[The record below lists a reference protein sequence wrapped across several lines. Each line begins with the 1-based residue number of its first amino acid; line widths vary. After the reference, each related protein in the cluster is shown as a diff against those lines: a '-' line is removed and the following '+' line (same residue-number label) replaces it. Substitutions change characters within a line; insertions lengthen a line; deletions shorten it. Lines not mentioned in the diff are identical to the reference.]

1 MLKKFF
7 ESEKNFNLLI
17 ATEVLLI
24 LAIPVGIANVVLGY
38 IIGESPCTLCW
49 FERTGMILI
58 GVLGVMVLRYG
69 LRMRYLA
76 AMAFSSFFGLYM
88 TLRHTSMLLHQDQG
102 QGFGDAMFGAHTY
115 SWGVFV
121 YWVSVLALVVI
132 LLFVRP
138 NNPVSQDLAGTRK
151 VIKPLS
157 KYSKFV
163 VVMSFAVCCSN
174 AFQAFLENGVPPFA
188 GKGSPIR
195 FTLDITKAN
204 EDWTMSL
211 WKRAVSSWS
220 LRGPRDID
228 TPYIVGVNEKRT
240 FNTDP
245 KAAPLPASGNL
256 KLIGKTELPFAPEG
270 VFGLGTVTGVSFNEK
285 LNKFAFVT
293 NNAGIYY
300 TDSAIKTVTD
310 HAILDRP
317 NGNDI
322 RVTVDADFWGNNL
335 VAMAQNKTLWGTKL
349 VDPEKVDPWWQW
361 RVFRE
366 ASPAFADV
374 WKTARPRFNTS
385 RARLSYT
392 TNVTFDAL
400 NQAHILTVPDNKQKH
415 SILATF
421 DMSDRKVLSERNLKA
436 HASFGKIGKPLDYYA
451 VGLEAVGNKLLAVS
465 AQYNTL
471 LVIDPE
477 RAVIEKT
484 FALPEMVKP
493 HSLTVANGELFILG
507 LEGNKNVIYRVEM
520 PSL

>member
-1 MLKKFF
+1 
-7 ESEKNFNLLI
+7 
-17 ATEVLLI
+17 
-24 LAIPVGIANVVLGY
+24 
-38 IIGESPCTLCW
+38 
-49 FERTGMILI
+49 
-58 GVLGVMVLRYG
+58 
-69 LRMRYLA
+69 
-76 AMAFSSFFGLYM
+76 
-88 TLRHTSMLLHQDQG
+88 
-102 QGFGDAMFGAHTY
+102 
-115 SWGVFV
+115 
-121 YWVSVLALVVI
+121 
-132 LLFVRP
+132 
-138 NNPVSQDLAGTRK
+138 
-151 VIKPLS
+151 
-157 KYSKFV
+157 
-163 VVMSFAVCCSN
+163 
-174 AFQAFLENGVPPFA
+174 
-188 GKGSPIR
+188 
-195 FTLDITKAN
+195 
-204 EDWTMSL
+204 
-211 WKRAVSSWS
+211 
-220 LRGPRDID
+220 
-228 TPYIVGVNEKRT
+228 
-240 FNTDP
+240 
-245 KAAPLPASGNL
+245 
-256 KLIGKTELPFAPEG
+256 
-270 VFGLGTVTGVSFNEK
+270 
-285 LNKFAFVT
+285 
-293 NNAGIYY
+293 
-300 TDSAIKTVTD
+300 
-310 HAILDRP
+310 
-317 NGNDI
+317 
-322 RVTVDADFWGNNL
+322 
-335 VAMAQNKTLWGTKL
+335 MAQNKTLWGTKL

>member
-1 MLKKFF
+1 
-7 ESEKNFNLLI
+7 
-17 ATEVLLI
+17 
-24 LAIPVGIANVVLGY
+24 
-38 IIGESPCTLCW
+38 
-49 FERTGMILI
+49 
-58 GVLGVMVLRYG
+58 
-69 LRMRYLA
+69 
-76 AMAFSSFFGLYM
+76 
-88 TLRHTSMLLHQDQG
+88 
-102 QGFGDAMFGAHTY
+102 
-115 SWGVFV
+115 
-121 YWVSVLALVVI
+121 VSVLALVVI

-195 FTLDITKAN
+195 FTLDITKAS

-228 TPYIVGVNEKRT
+228 TPYVVGVNEKRT

-245 KAAPLPASGNL
+245 KAAPLPTSGNL

-300 TDSAIKTVTD
+300 TDSAIKNVTD

-349 VDPEKVDPWWQW
+349 VDPEKVDPWFSAKHLRLLPTSGRR
-361 RVFRE
+361 RV
-366 ASPAFADV
+366 PALI
-374 WKTARPRFNTS
+374 PR
-385 RARLSYT
+385 AP
-392 TNVTFDAL
+392 V
-400 NQAHILTVPDNKQKH
+400 
-415 SILATF
+415 
-421 DMSDRKVLSERNLKA
+421 
-436 HASFGKIGKPLDYYA
+436 
-451 VGLEAVGNKLLAVS
+451 
-465 AQYNTL
+465 
-471 LVIDPE
+471 
-477 RAVIEKT
+477 
-484 FALPEMVKP
+484 
-493 HSLTVANGELFILG
+493 
-507 LEGNKNVIYRVEM
+507 
-520 PSL
+520 

>member
-76 AMAFSSFFGLYM
+76 AMAFSSCFGLYM

-163 VVMSFAVCCSN
+163 DVMIFAVCCSN

-188 GKGSPIR
+188 GKGSPNR
-195 FTLDITKAN
+195 FTLDITKAS

-228 TPYIVGVNEKRT
+228 TPYVVGVNE
-240 FNTDP
+240 
-245 KAAPLPASGNL
+245 
-256 KLIGKTELPFAPEG
+256 
-270 VFGLGTVTGVSFNEK
+270 
-285 LNKFAFVT
+285 
-293 NNAGIYY
+293 
-300 TDSAIKTVTD
+300 
-310 HAILDRP
+310 
-317 NGNDI
+317 
-322 RVTVDADFWGNNL
+322 
-335 VAMAQNKTLWGTKL
+335 
-349 VDPEKVDPWWQW
+349 
-361 RVFRE
+361 
-366 ASPAFADV
+366 
-374 WKTARPRFNTS
+374 
-385 RARLSYT
+385 
-392 TNVTFDAL
+392 
-400 NQAHILTVPDNKQKH
+400 
-415 SILATF
+415 
-421 DMSDRKVLSERNLKA
+421 
-436 HASFGKIGKPLDYYA
+436 
-451 VGLEAVGNKLLAVS
+451 
-465 AQYNTL
+465 
-471 LVIDPE
+471 
-477 RAVIEKT
+477 
-484 FALPEMVKP
+484 
-493 HSLTVANGELFILG
+493 
-507 LEGNKNVIYRVEM
+507 
-520 PSL
+520 